1 MRKVSAAGILLCG
14 IWSFLHA
21 QDTLTLRQVM
31 ELTLANNFDILI
43 ARNDASIA
51 SNNNTLGASGFL
63 PVLNAGADL
72 TQNVSNTHQELFN
85 GTVREGTNARSG
97 SVNPE
102 LLLNWTLFDGTGM
115 FIRKE
120 KLEEL
125 EKTGEIRTRAVVEQ
139 SLSEAMVS
147 YYSILQQQ
155 KVLEVIG
162 GALAVSR
169 ERLSVISKSVGI
181 GKASELSRLQALA
194 DLNADSMEYLKQ
206 TDILNSLK
214 VGLNRILSRDP
225 STPFV
230 IGGTISTDSGLSLQ
244 KILDDFG
251 RQSPAL
257 LSARQDLKIA
267 GLNLREAKAFQY
279 PSLDFF
285 AGYSYTHSTSDV
297 GLIMNSTVY
306 GHNYGLTLSMP
317 LFDGHL
323 KQQAVKNSRIEL
335 ESAGLRL
342 EQSELGYRADIIALF
357 GNYASALDMVSLER
371 QNLDVTRKNLDVS
384 FEKYRLG
391 MMSDIDFRISQQK
404 YLEAENALL
413 LAQLQAKVTEIQ
425 LQALSG
431 NLLKTTGR

>member
-1 MRKVSAAGILLCG
+1 MRKVTAAGILLCG
-14 IWSFLHA
+14 IGSFLHA
-21 QDTLTLRQVM
+21 QDTLTLQQVM
-31 ELTLANNFDILI
+31 ELTLANNFDILL
-43 ARNDASIA
+43 ARNDAAIA

-72 TQNVSNTHQELFN
+72 TRSVSNTHQELFN

-125 EKTGEIRTRAVVEQ
+125 ERTGEIQTRAVMEQ
-139 SLSEAMVS
+139 SLSEAMIT

-155 KVLEVIG
+155 KMLEVIA
-162 GALAVSR
+162 GALSVSR
-169 ERLSVISKSVGI
+169 ERLNIISTGVGI

-194 DLNADSMEYLKQ
+194 DLNADSAAYLQ
-206 TDILNSLK
+206 QYNILNGLK
-214 VGLNRILSRDP
+214 VQLNRILSRDP

-230 IGGTISTDSGLSLQ
+230 IGGTISIGSGLSLQ
-244 KILDDFG
+244 KILEDFG

-257 LSARQDLKIA
+257 LAARQDLKIS

-279 PSLDFF
+279 PSLDLF

-323 KQQAVKNSRIEL
+323 KQQAVKNFKIEL

-342 EQSELGYRADIIALF
+342 ERSELGYRADIITLF

-371 QNLDVTRKNLDVS
+371 QNLNVTRKNLDVS

-413 LAQLQAKVTEIQ
+413 LAQLQARVTEIQ